1 MPDDSRPWA
10 CAWAADGPW
19 SGPFPTR
26 DAATRHA
33 LDHPPLVCD
42 HPRVFLARAVTPAA
56 SLFLGSVDALLPEA
70 ASAAVQMHG
79 PAASEWLANVPE
91 DQLDD
96 LQVELDQ
103 VFDAWAARHGHQ
115 PAFFRVEDVTG
126 HRLTEFLAEPA

>member
-10 CAWAADGPW
+10 CAWSTDGPW
-19 SGPFPTR
+19 FGPFPTR
-26 DAATRHA
+26 ETATRYA

-42 HPRVFLARAVTPAA
+42 HPRV
-56 SLFLGSVDALLPEA
+56 FLGSVDALLPEA

-79 PAASEWLANVPE
+79 AAASEWLASVPG

-96 LQVELDQ
+96 LQVQLDQ

-115 PAFFRVEDVTG
+115 PTFFRVEDVTG
-126 HRLTEFLAEPA
+126 HRLTEFIAEPA